1 MGIKV
6 VVVVKISFAFVGIIG
21 IEFGFMVVGF
31 VVIFRIMVSFVGVIV
46 VENLVIGRIVSSSS
60 LGSFISS
67 SLGSFIGSSLGSFI
81 GSSLGSFI
89 GLSLGSSFKGSFIN
103 SSNFITFKKGFIVV
117 KPSFID
123 VVKMPKTS
131 SITAEF
137 QESFTS
143 LANFNYFLRDFKQ
156 WM

>member
-60 LGSFISS
+60 LGSFIS
-67 SLGSFIGSSLGSFI
+67 SSLGSFI